1 MEMIPT
7 ICSKYFR
14 NHSKFDTNIS
24 FDISGWASRMF
35 GKRWFQIC
43 SGSSWGRFQVIITD
57 EKAWITI
64 PFKFIW
70 FCWQASN
77 ISVSMLAD
85 FIWTVLEME
94 YQVETFLGERYS
106 LTWVN
111 EWLYHVHIHELFA
124 CVQATCTSM
133 CIFCGVL
140 LEGTRWFDGSG
151 VQNSLKFN
159 NNISE
164 IGGCPYF

>member
-24 FDISGWASRMF
+24 FDISGWAGRMF

-43 SGSSWGRFQVIITD
+43 SGSSWGRFQVIIAD

-70 FCWQASN
+70 FCWLFCQHACQFHLDSTWDGIPSWN
-77 ISVSMLAD
+77 FFGWAVLINMSKWVAVSRAYTWALCLW
-85 FIWTVLEME
+85 FKQLV
-94 YQVETFLGERYS
+94 QV
-106 LTWVN
+106 
-111 EWLYHVHIHELFA
+111 
-124 CVQATCTSM
+124 M